1 MGKGISRDQCALSVY
16 IIEESV
22 VSCWWQSLRN
32 QKLVDVNSD
41 HWWGGS
47 GHQWD
52 YLESQRTSRRVFEV
66 LGGCVK
72 VFGGDSMEVIGES
85 MLSDHFGMSGCWW
98 HHREGWVDITEN
110 KGWRWGLSLRIG
122 NYWQVMADF
131 GREIG
136 RRTWGISECQSENEG
151 IWGHWDFMGK
161 LLK

>member
-1 MGKGISRDQCALSVY
+1 ML
-16 IIEESV
+16 
-22 VSCWWQSLRN
+22 
-32 QKLVDVNSD
+32 NSD

-52 YLESQRTSRRVFEV
+52 YLESQRTSRRAFEV

-110 KGWRWGLSLRIG
+110 KGWGLSLRIWELLASNGRFWEG
-122 NYWQVMADF
+122 NWEEDMGDQWMSI
-131 GREIG
+131 REWRNMSSLGFYGKIVEVRVVIG
-136 RRTWGISECQSENEG
+136 ESMDIDWNKWEGCQGNQ
-151 IWGHWDFMGK
+151 
-161 LLK
+161 